1 MQENKRY
8 AVGVDAGSS
17 SVKVAVSLVD
27 EENKIVIIG
36 ASERPVSGMR
46 KGNIVNPNAVAEAV
60 DKALIDAQHM
70 SGHYIE
76 SASIS
81 INGSHIAGV
90 MSNGVISITGH
101 EVTVDDL
108 ARAEETARIVS
119 LPANRTI
126 LDVLPQN
133 YTLDSQV
140 NIKNPLGMTGV
151 RLEINAYITTA
162 LTPHVDTL
170 IKTMGMA
177 NLQPNNIEIAGLA
190 AAKLVLTDKQREH
203 GVALVDIGAATT
215 NVVVFEEGDLIHAAV
230 IPVGGNNITNDLAV
244 YLPADME
251 MAELLKVKHSY
262 AAQGLRIKA
271 EMIHIK
277 TEEGEGSVF
286 DSRKV
291 DMVVE
296 ARAEAIFG
304 LVNDE
309 LKKVDRFAKLPGG
322 VVLSGGT
329 SKLTGIVETAKAT
342 LRLNTK
348 VAHVPKFAGITDKV
362 MNTKFIT
369 CLGLMLVDAENYSQP
384 KPKKR
389 LLNNFFTKKQKR

>member
-1 MQENKRY
+1 MQDNKRY
-8 AVGVDAGSS
+8 AVGVDIGSS

-27 EENKIVIIG
+27 EEEKITIIG
-36 ASERPVSGMR
+36 AAERPVLGMR

-76 SASIS
+76 SASVS
-81 INGSHIAGV
+81 INGSHVVGV

-108 ARAEETARIVS
+108 VRAEETARIVS

-140 NIKNPLGMTGV
+140 NVKNPLGMTGV

-190 AAKLVLTDKQREH
+190 AAKLVLTERQREH

-230 IPVGGNNITNDLAV
+230 IPAGGNNITNDLAV
-244 YLPADME
+244 YLPADMDV
-251 MAELLKVKHSY
+251 AEILKIKHSY
-262 AAQGLRIKA
+262 ANQGLRTKSEI
-271 EMIHIK
+271 IHIK
-277 TEEGEGSVF
+277 TEDEDLAF

-296 ARAEAIFG
+296 ARVEALFG

-322 VVLSGGT
+322 VVLTGGT
-329 SKLTGIVETAKAT
+329 AKLTGIVEAAKTT

-369 CLGLMLVDAENYSQP
+369 CLGLMLIDAENRPRP

-389 LLNNFFTKKQKR
+389 TLNKLFAKKSKK

>member
-1 MQENKRY
+1 MQDGKRY
-8 AVGVDAGSS
+8 AVGIDVGSF
-17 SVKVAVSLVD
+17 SVKVAVAIVD
-27 EENKIVIIG
+27 EDDKITIVG
-36 ASERPVSGMR
+36 AAERPVFGVR
-46 KGNIVNPNAVAEAV
+46 KGNIVNPNTVAEAV

-76 SASIS
+76 SASVS

-90 MSNGVISITGH
+90 MSNGVISITNR
-101 EVTVDDL
+101 EITVDDL
-108 ARAEETARIVS
+108 VRAEETARIVS
-119 LPANRTI
+119 LPVNRTI

-151 RLEINAYITTA
+151 RLEVNAYITTA

-190 AAKLVLTDKQREH
+190 AAKLALTEKQREH
-203 GVALVDIGAATT
+203 GVVLVDIGAATT
-215 NVVVFEEGDLIHAAV
+215 NVVVFEEGDLIHTAV
-230 IPVGGNNITNDLAV
+230 IPVGGNNITNDLAI
-244 YLPADME
+244 YLPVDME
-251 MAELLKVKHSY
+251 VAETLKIKHSY
-262 AAQGLRIKA
+262 AAQGSRTKA
-271 EMIHIK
+271 EVIHIK
-277 TEEGEGSVF
+277 TETEELSF

-296 ARAEAIFG
+296 ARTEAIFG

-309 LKKVDRFAKLPGG
+309 LRKVDKFAKLPGG
-322 VVLSGGT
+322 VVLTGGT
-329 SKLTGIVETAKAT
+329 SRLAGILETAKTT
-342 LRLNTK
+342 LRLNVKIAT
-348 VAHVPKFAGITDKV
+348 VPKYAGITDKV

-369 CLGLMLVDAENYSQP
+369 CLGLMLIDSENRPQP
-384 KPKKR
+384 KPKKHM
-389 LLNNFFTKKQKR
+389 LNKFFAKNPKK

>member
-1 MQENKRY
+1 MQDNKRY
-8 AVGVDAGSS
+8 AVGVDVGSA
-17 SVKVAVSLVD
+17 SVKVAVALVD
-27 EENKIVIIG
+27 EDEKITIIG
-36 ASERPVSGMR
+36 AAQRPVSGMR
-46 KGNIVNPNAVAEAV
+46 KGNIVNPNAVAEAI

-76 SASIS
+76 SASVS

-90 MSNGVISITGH
+90 MSNGVISITGR
-101 EVTVDDL
+101 EITVDDL
-108 ARAEETARIVS
+108 LRAEDTARIVS
-119 LPANRTI
+119 LPANRSI

-140 NIKNPLGMTGV
+140 NIKNPLGMVGT

-162 LTPHVDTL
+162 LTPHLDTL

-190 AAKLVLTDKQREH
+190 AAKLVLAEKQREH

-215 NVVVFEEGDLIHAAV
+215 NVVVFEEGDLIHAAI

-244 YLPADME
+244 YLPADMDV
-251 MAELLKVKHSY
+251 AETLKLKHAY
-262 AAQGLRIKA
+262 AAQNLRAKA
-271 EMIHIK
+271 EVVHVK
-277 TEEGEGSVF
+277 TEDEALDF

-296 ARAEAIFG
+296 ARVEAIFG

-322 VVLSGGT
+322 VIITGGSAKLS
-329 SKLTGIVETAKAT
+329 GIVETAKKT

-348 VAHVPKFAGITDKV
+348 IAHVPKFAGITDKI
-362 MNTKFIT
+362 MNTKFTT
-369 CLGLMLVDAENYSQP
+369 CLGLMLIDAESRPQSKQKTQIMN
-384 KPKKR
+384 KFFPKK
-389 LLNNFFTKKQKR
+389 KKK

>member
-1 MQENKRY
+1 M
-8 AVGVDAGSS
+8 
-17 SVKVAVSLVD
+17 
-27 EENKIVIIG
+27 
-36 ASERPVSGMR
+36 SGIR
-46 KGNIVNPNAVAEAV
+46 KGNIINPNAVAESV
-60 DKALIDAQHM
+60 DKALTDAQHM

-76 SASIS
+76 AASVS
-81 INGSHIAGV
+81 INGSHVAGV
-90 MSNGVISITGH
+90 MTNGVISITGH

-108 ARAEETARIVS
+108 IRAEETARIVS

-177 NLQPNNIEIAGLA
+177 NLRPNNIEIAGLA
-190 AAKLVLTDKQREH
+190 AAKLVLTEKQREH
-203 GVALVDIGAATT
+203 GVVLIDIGAATT
-215 NVVVFEEGDLIHAAV
+215 NVIVFEEGDLIHAAV

-244 YLPADME
+244 YLPADMDV
-251 MAELLKVKHSY
+251 AEVLKIKYSY
-262 AAQGLRIKA
+262 AAQGLRAKA
-271 EMIHIK
+271 EMIHLK
-277 TEEGEGSVF
+277 TTEEEFVF

-296 ARAEAIFG
+296 ARVEAIFE
-304 LVNDE
+304 LVNAE

-322 VVLSGGT
+322 VVLTGGT
-329 SKLTGIVETAKAT
+329 SKLAGIIETAKAV

-348 VAHVPKFAGITDKV
+348 VAQIPKFAGITDKI

-369 CLGLMLVDAENYSQP
+369 CLGLMLIDAENRPQP

-389 LLNNFFTKKQKR
+389 TLNKFFARKSKK